1 MPGLDWCRPAGRFR
15 EAWVT
20 GSCAPGWVQAR
31 EPAFPPK
38 VGSAAS
44 LTLTPARLSLATLM
58 RSWPGGHPLHFP
70 TGQRKPEVLR
80 DLVGGRVWVIWGTWA
95 QVGPGHSRPSQSGP
109 GGGGVGDRVGPKG
122 CGNVPSRPTPCP
134 PAANQRV
141 PRDARGAL
149 LRTRPASGS
158 VPLRIPATA
167 SGGFAGQNFSLASLL
182 FPPALWWGGGGSSN
196 RWSSSRWLERTWG
209 SCCCGHF
216 LQHFS
221 LLASEGKERRVLDC
235 DG

>member
-1 MPGLDWCRPAGRFR
+1 MH
-15 EAWVT
+15 
-20 GSCAPGWVQAR
+20 PGWVQAR

-44 LTLTPARLSLATLM
+44 LTLTPALLSLAAHA
-58 RSWPGGHPLHFP
+58 RYWPGGRPLLFP

-80 DLVGGRVWVIWGTWA
+80 HLAGVGVGTSVGHEGHLGTGRTWA
-95 QVGPGHSRPSQSGP
+95 LAPRPAWAGE
-109 GGGGVGDRVGPKG
+109 GVGDRVGPRG

-141 PRDARGAL
+141 PRKAREAL

-158 VPLRIPATA
+158 VPLRVPATA
-167 SGGFAGQNFSLASLL
+167 SGGLAGQNFSLASLL

-196 RWSSSRWLERTWG
+196 RCSSSR
-209 SCCCGHF
+209 
-216 LQHFS
+216 
-221 LLASEGKERRVLDC
+221 
-235 DG
+235 